1 MNVLIVVVPRYGAF
15 TMTLTGWTMLFACSV
30 YYWMLPHRPLEIHF
44 EGAIIS
50 LCLGWCFWINILAGT
65 ICLCFGICIS
75 MVDLLYPH
83 KFSTIMEMDYG
94 TPFDR
99 VTIIEL
105 SSEHKKRKKVRQP
118 GQESPQ
124 SLFTG
129 LIRRL
134 SKREKG
140 SASREFHDNY
150 AFEMEAPKSPWR
162 YPHLFLAGKSPKFGK
177 SQPRSP
183 TQCPLQPA
191 SPRARYL
198 SPVAS
203 AQRQAEVQHHAA
215 PLPCAALP
223 RPPLRRTES
232 TSTCSSAEDASGLA
246 ELQQQQQ
253 QQQRHRRRRS
263 LSASEA
269 KKTAAAAA
277 DVVAVKVDHAESR
290 DDGMGIVGVLD
301 TGNECKGSECRG
313 GRTNT

>member
-1 MNVLIVVVPRYGAF
+1 
-15 TMTLTGWTMLFACSV
+15 
-30 YYWMLPHRPLEIHF
+30 
-44 EGAIIS
+44 
-50 LCLGWCFWINILAGT
+50 
-65 ICLCFGICIS
+65 

-140 SASREFHDNY
+140 SASREVSWLTGAWTGGLIQFSRQYPRSAFQFHDNY

-215 PLPCAALP
+215 PCAAPP

-246 ELQQQQQ
+246 ELQQ

>member
-1 MNVLIVVVPRYGAF
+1 MTSRYYPR
-15 TMTLTGWTMLFACSV
+15 
-30 YYWMLPHRPLEIHF
+30 
-44 EGAIIS
+44 
-50 LCLGWCFWINILAGT
+50 
-65 ICLCFGICIS
+65 
-75 MVDLLYPH
+75 
-83 KFSTIMEMDYG
+83 
-94 TPFDR
+94 
-99 VTIIEL
+99 
-105 SSEHKKRKKVRQP
+105 
-118 GQESPQ
+118 
-124 SLFTG
+124 
-129 LIRRL
+129 
-134 SKREKG
+134 
-140 SASREFHDNY
+140 SRFFQFHDNY

-183 TQCPLQPA
+183 TQCPLKPA

-198 SPVAS
+198 SPAS
-203 AQRQAEVQHHAA
+203 AEVQHHAA
-215 PLPCAALP
+215 PRAAPP

-246 ELQQQQQ
+246 EQQ

-269 KKTAAAAA
+269 KKTAAAA